1 MSKIRRSMLFIPG
14 NNPGMIQSCDVFN
27 ADSVII
33 DLEDAVSISE
43 KDAARELVKHALQ
56 TLELNNVEVIIRI
69 NPIDSIYFED
79 DIELICTL
87 DIDGILLP
95 KATKSSILTLEG
107 ILKERNL
114 SFDIIALIESARGV
128 EEAYKIVKKS
138 EMCTGILLGGEDLC
152 ADYGCKRTI
161 TGEEIYY
168 ARGRVVNA
176 AKAAKKMVI
185 DTPFTDVN
193 NIEGLKKDTTFA
205 KQLGFDGKAIIS
217 PRHVEYVNEIFTPS
231 EDEINYALR
240 VMKAK
245 EEAEE
250 KGLGVFSLDGKMVD
264 LPIIIRAEKILTNA
278 RMAGV
283 NIEA

>member
-1 MSKIRRSMLFIPG
+1 MLFIPG